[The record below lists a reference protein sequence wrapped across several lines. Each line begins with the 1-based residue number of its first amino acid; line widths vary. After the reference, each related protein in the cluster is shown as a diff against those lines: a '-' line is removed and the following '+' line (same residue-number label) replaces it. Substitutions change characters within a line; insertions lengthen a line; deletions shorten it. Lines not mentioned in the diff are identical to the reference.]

1 MDADERG
8 EVWGMIKREKGR
20 EKLEELAPTDPER
33 SEGVKEEEM
42 SMSSELSRSKK
53 QCMKLGWMN
62 RKLEEQLQASR
73 DRVDSQVI

>member
-1 MDADERG
+1 
-8 EVWGMIKREKGR
+8 
-20 EKLEELAPTDPER
+20 
-33 SEGVKEEEM
+33 M

-73 DRVDSQVI
+73 DRVDSQVMLFITTAGICSLVGVDDIESWIFGSDGRTATHGR